1 MNIERPMTLTRDPQD
16 ENDFLYEYDPTDIL
30 PQDGVDLRP
39 DASITENQLSINAC
53 TANALVGNGELFL
66 IANGVFQDTEATD
79 TLDLSRL
86 FNYLTARRYLP
97 QEFQDSDQGS
107 IMRFNLKA
115 ANKLGICSEQLHPY
129 DPGNWNGEP
138 SAAAYADALT
148 RKIGAYYRI
157 PLIGPNWTFYPAA
170 EAIRHALAKGYPV
183 LIGMQV
189 GAMIRTLTKDQDYPY
204 VNPTSNPLIGGH
216 EMLIVGYTATHFI
229 IRNSWG
235 KDWCDNGYFLCRQEV
250 VVNDAMDIWVVQ
262 GFAGFE
268 TAGPDRVIAPTDPV
282 TAMYRQ
288 ALRREPDADGLAYW
302 KTKTRREAMC
312 GICTSAEFFAVNLTV
327 ADLYRAILGR
337 EPDAGGLAYW
347 TNSGLP
353 LISVAAAFM
362 ASEEFAAKYGAA
374 VAVRMPTS
382 RSVIKAMLQPE
393 NKPNADHT
401 GLIIAIVFGACIA
414 IAYNAGLI

>member
-16 ENDFLYEYDPTDIL
+16 DNDFLYEYKPYDLVP
-30 PQDGVDLRP
+30 DGVDLR
-39 DASITENQLSINAC
+39 ANTGFVENQLSVGSC
-53 TANALVGNGELFL
+53 TANAMVGAAEMFL

-79 TLDLSRL
+79 PLDLSRL

-129 DPGNWNGEP
+129 NPWNWNGEP

-148 RKIGAYYRI
+148 RKVGAYYRI
-157 PLIGPNWTFYPAA
+157 PQIGPNLTFYPAA

-216 EMLIVGYTATHFI
+216 EMLIVGYNATHFI

-268 TAGPDRVIAPTDPV
+268 TAGPDRVIAMNDPV
-282 TAMYRQ
+282 TDMYRQ
-288 ALRREPDADGLAYW
+288 ALHREPDAAGLDYW
-302 KTKTRREAMC
+302 KTKTLREAMC
-312 GICTSAEFFAVNLTV
+312 GICTSAEFFAVNLSV

-347 TNSGLP
+347 TSTGLP

-362 ASEEFAAKYGAA
+362 ASEEFAAKYGNAI
-374 VAVRMPTS
+374 AVRMPTS
-382 RSVIKAMLQPE
+382 DFVFKAALRLGKSA
-393 NKPNADHT
+393 NDDHT
-401 GLIIAIVFGACIA
+401 GLIIAIVLGTCIA
-414 IAYNAGLI
+414 IAYNTGLI